1 MFYMVFYR
9 VPFPRVPHG
18 TKAAKDQLQ
27 QVAPVLPLARGLLVE
42 RQVAAVDLEQRALG
56 AADVAAP
63 AEGRARVEALNEE
76 GEEDQDDL
84 EGDGEGDG
92 EGSGQRVGEDCR
104 VPSPRPEATGR
115 KDAVGK
121 GSGGGGQLYD
131 R

>member
-92 EGSGQRVGEDCR
+92 GGIRAESRRGLPGTQPPPGSDGEEGCSRERVGR
-104 VPSPRPEATGR
+104 W
-115 KDAVGK
+115 
-121 GSGGGGQLYD
+121 GSVI
-131 R
+131 